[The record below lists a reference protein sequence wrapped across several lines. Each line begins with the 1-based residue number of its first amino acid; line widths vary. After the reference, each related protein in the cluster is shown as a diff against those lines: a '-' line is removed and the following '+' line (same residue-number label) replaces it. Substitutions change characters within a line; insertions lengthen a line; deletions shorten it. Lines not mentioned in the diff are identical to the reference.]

1 MAIVRF
7 CFVRLA
13 EPEVARRA
21 AHAGHVRAVL
31 AAAGADGEVGEP
43 ADASAARW
51 DLSIVVRCASLEAW
65 QALAATPALAHL
77 LEHELPAVAVVVKAW
92 SFAVP

>member
-1 MAIVRF
+1 VAVVRF

-21 AHAGHVRAVL
+21 AHAARVRAVL
-31 AAAGADGEVGEP
+31 AALGVDGEVGEP

-51 DLSIVVRCASLEAW
+51 DLSIVVRCASLDAW
-65 QALAATPALAHL
+65 QALAATPALATL
-77 LEHELPAVAVVVKAW
+77 LDHELPAVAVVVKAW
-92 SFAVP
+92 TFAVP